1 MSVAQAKRSL
11 QKAFGGY
18 GADIEFHDAV
28 NGIGNYDAFAQ
39 IIDGTEIEITI
50 FKPGDSRSLLTDHEM
65 YKIKF
70 NWDGFPFH
78 KPNLHHST
86 LSRDNEDEITILKEK
101 NQAWNSSDVF
111 KIDELMDV
119 WNVGM
124 AHRLRGDESYFK
136 KIVQT
141 LLPIMITMR
150 PEHQTLS
157 ELSKHVNINGS
168 SSSMMD
174 PQKSHLAR
182 HVLSFLG
189 GKTKK
194 RHRKKRRRKRKKRTR
209 RRRKMKGGKEYTV
222 YTLFTFLNDNKDTIE
237 HLPNIDKSVKESI
250 DPVINILEGFK
261 KEAASKEGKYTIMS
275 TRDLDIK
282 KPINENVVKGIVDRG
297 WDDGPSNT
305 HELLS
310 MRAAK
315 AKYKKLE
322 TFLRYLPEIEL
333 QLGSKSQEKSEQAG
347 GKKKSK
353 RHRRRRRRRKKTK
366 KRSKRRHKK

>member
-1 MSVAQAKRSL
+1 MSVAQAKRGL

-18 GADIEFHDAV
+18 GANIEFHDAV

-50 FKPGDSRSLLTDHEM
+50 LKLDDSRSLLTDHEM

-86 LSRDNEDEITILKEK
+86 LSRETTGDNEELTTLKEK
-101 NQAWNSSDVF
+101 NQAWNGSDVF
-111 KIDELMDV
+111 KIDDLMNA
-119 WNVGM
+119 WEIGKAYNSEKL
-124 AHRLRGDESYFK
+124 ASYFK
-136 KIVQT
+136 EIVKT

-157 ELSKHVNINGS
+157 ELSKHVNINGYS
-168 SSSMMD
+168 LMD

-209 RRRKMKGGKEYTV
+209 RRRKYTV
-222 YTLFTFLNDNKDTIE
+222 YTLLTFLNNNKDTIKD
-237 HLPNIDKSVKESI
+237 LPNVPVELKESV
-250 DPVINILEGFK
+250 DPVIQILKGFK
-261 KEAASKEGKYTIMS
+261 QEAVWNEGKYTIMS

-282 KPINENVVKGIVDRG
+282 KPINEKMVKTIVDGG
-297 WDDGPSNT
+297 WTERPSNSW
-305 HELLS
+305 EDDS
-310 MRAAK
+310 MSKAE
-315 AKYKKLE
+315 AKYKKLAA
-322 TFLRYLPEIEL
+322 FLGYLPEIEL

-347 GKKKSK
+347 GKKKTK
-353 RHRRRRRRRKKTK
+353 RHRKRKKKTK